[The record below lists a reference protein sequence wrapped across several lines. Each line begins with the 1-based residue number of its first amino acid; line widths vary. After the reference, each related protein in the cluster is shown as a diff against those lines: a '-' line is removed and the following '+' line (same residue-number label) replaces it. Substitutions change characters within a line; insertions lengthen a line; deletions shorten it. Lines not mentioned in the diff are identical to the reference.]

1 MSFAPPRPSSQKL
14 REPLLSV
21 TQVSVISTA
30 PATSPWLCCWHR
42 GRIWDVPWWWHCPR
56 PGISHL
62 WSVCSPET
70 PREKNKYQ
78 KPQRGQGISALPC
91 ISQGILVVPGP
102 YCIPRL
108 AEGCQ
113 LVVLPITAQLCWAL
127 LAHTHR
133 LRAPCELGILLL
145 AQAGFWF
152 GSE

>member
-14 REPLLSV
+14 QEPLLSV

-30 PATSPWLCCWHR
+30 PATSFWLCCWHR

-102 YCIPRL
+102 YFILRL
-108 AEGCQ
+108 AGRLSARCSPYHGTA
-113 LVVLPITAQLCWAL
+113 VLGSAG
-127 LAHTHR
+127 TH
-133 LRAPCELGILLL
+133 P
-145 AQAGFWF
+145 QARGTL
-152 GSE
+152 